1 MINYGAARFRPSAAK
16 AEIHWGEISVRRR
29 TSDGWI
35 TLTVTVETLVRL
47 TAGLQ
52 AMDVRS
58 GQTFIVP

>member
-1 MINYGAARFRPSAAK
+1 MINYGAARFRPPAAK
-16 AEIHWGEISVRRR
+16 AEIHWGEISVRRC

>member
-1 MINYGAARFRPSAAK
+1 MINYGAARFHPPAAK